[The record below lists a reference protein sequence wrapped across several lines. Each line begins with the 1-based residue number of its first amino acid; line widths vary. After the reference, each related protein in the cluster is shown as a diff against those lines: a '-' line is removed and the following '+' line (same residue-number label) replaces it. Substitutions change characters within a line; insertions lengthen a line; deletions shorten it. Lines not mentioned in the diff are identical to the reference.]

1 MFTNEEDKIH
11 VYDFVKGEWKSFKLY
26 NPTYSNSVTGDVRY
40 ADQMDFDHSG
50 EYLMYDAFNEISKST
65 GGEYTY
71 WDIGF
76 LHVFDKSKNTFGTGK
91 IEKLIASLPEN
102 TSVGNPVFS
111 KNSLD
116 VGAGLHVHVVE
127 VAVIGGTIAVTHA
140 VETTEVGAGFSR
152 GNNVIGRH

>member
-1 MFTNEEDKIH
+1 ME
-11 VYDFVKGEWKSFKLY
+11 VFKLY

-102 TSVGNPVFS
+102 TSVGNPVFQR
-111 KNSLD
+111 
-116 VGAGLHVHVVE
+116 
-127 VAVIGGTIAVTHA
+127 IAWMWSPLIILSPVCFLLIMPCWELTLRNLKLM
-140 VETTEVGAGFSR
+140 S
-152 GNNVIGRH
+152 